1 MTPGPDPT
9 PTPADGP
16 VVVRSE
22 EQLTTG
28 VESVAVRR
36 MRIRKV
42 VVTEER
48 TLTVQIRREELHLE
62 DEPITGG
69 EPTSSA
75 LGDREVVVVLH
86 EERPVLT
93 TEVVA
98 VERARIATYRVN
110 EEQTVTDNVRREV
123 VAVTDEVRREVVD
136 VADTRQTSRP

>member
-1 MTPGPDPT
+1 MTTQPDPDAI
-9 PTPADGP
+9 PAPADGP

-36 MRIRKV
+36 VRIRKV

-48 TLTVQIRREELHLE
+48 TVTVQVRREELHLD

-69 EPTSSA
+69 ESTSSA
-75 LGDREVVVVLH
+75 RGDREVVVVLH

-110 EEQTVTDNVRREV
+110 EEQTVTD
-123 VAVTDEVRREVVD
+123 EVRREVVD
-136 VADTRQTSRP
+136 VTDTPQPSSS

>member
-1 MTPGPDPT
+1 MTPRPDPT
-9 PTPADGP
+9 PTPADADGDGP

-86 EERPVLT
+86 EERPVVT

-123 VAVTDEVRREVVD
+123 VD
-136 VADTRQTSRP
+136 VADTQ